1 MHHAK
6 AHMNATH
13 TASPT
18 PAVRP
23 PRDGREPIS
32 HAAPPRQSS
41 TSVWIARKTTSVAYR
56 EQRPQLARD
65 IDTAL
70 HNALQLRDALT
81 VAITPVTAGD
91 GSTDGVILTIVY
103 AAR

>member
-1 MHHAK
+1 
-6 AHMNATH
+6 MNASH

-23 PRDGREPIS
+23 PYDRPEPARR
-32 HAAPPRQSS
+32 AAPPRQRS
-41 TSVWIARKTTSVAYR
+41 TSVWIASKTTSVAYR

-70 HNALQLRDALT
+70 HNALQLRDALS
-81 VAITPVTAGD
+81 VAITPVSGGD
-91 GSTDGVILTIVY
+91 GSTEGVILTIVY
-103 AAR
+103 AAA